1 MSEFLRAACPAA
13 LAASVLA
20 IVISAAA
27 AAPLKTGDVVP
38 LWPAAPPGSAG
49 LTLTEVV
56 TERSKDPAILDRAYT
71 QITAPTL
78 TAFVPEKPNGTAV
91 IVAPGGAYMR
101 VAFDKE
107 GVDVAKVFGAR
118 GVTTFVLKYRLPGE
132 GHQRASD
139 VPLEDAQRALRLV
152 RANAAEWGLDGK
164 KIGFAGF
171 SAGGHLSATIAT
183 RFDAPVYEPV
193 DAADKQSARPD
204 FSLLLYPVI
213 SMDAAITHADSRKM
227 LLGATPDAVAV
238 TKASADTNVSDKT
251 PPTFIAVAH
260 NDSGVDPVNSI
271 RYYLALKA
279 AKVPA
284 EMHVFPESDHG
295 FGIRFAV
302 GAAKQWPDLALNW
315 MEGVTAAKK

>member
-1 MSEFLRAACPAA
+1 MHAPLTSTLCFAAVLAAGLPAA
-13 LAASVLA
+13 S
-20 IVISAAA
+20 
-27 AAPLKTGDVVP
+27 AAPLKSGDEIA
-38 LWPAAPPGSAG
+38 LWPAAAPGSAN
-49 LTLTEVV
+49 LTIKEAV

-71 QITAPTL
+71 QIVKPTL

-101 VAFDKE
+101 VVFDKE
-107 GVDVAKVFGAR
+107 GGDVAKAFGAR

-132 GHQRASD
+132 GHDRASD
-139 VPLEDAQRALRLV
+139 VPLEDAQRAVRLL
-152 RANAAEWGLDGK
+152 RANAADWGLDAK

-171 SAGGHLSATIAT
+171 SAGGHLSATLAT
-183 RFDAPVYEPV
+183 KFDATVYEAV
-193 DAADKQSARPD
+193 DAADKLSARPD

-227 LLGATPDAVAV
+227 LLGATPDAAAV

-260 NDSGVDPVNSI
+260 NDSGVDPANAI

-279 AKVPA
+279 AKVPT

-295 FGIRFAV
+295 FGIRLAK

-315 MEGVTAAKK
+315 MESVTAAPAAK